1 MSDHPL
7 LVAKDKKCEVIVPEP
22 ESEIP
27 PPFFFGGGGDFTDIS
42 FQTFPQGY
50 FINISY
56 IHACN

>member
-22 ESEIP
+22 ESEISP
-27 PPFFFGGGGDFTDIS
+27 LFGGGGGGFTDIS

-50 FINISY
+50 FINIS
-56 IHACN
+56 

>member
-27 PPFFFGGGGDFTDIS
+27 PLFLGGGDFTDIS

-50 FINISY
+50 FINIS
-56 IHACN
+56 

>member
-27 PPFFFGGGGDFTDIS
+27 PFFWGGGGGDFTDIS

-50 FINISY
+50 FINIS
-56 IHACN
+56 